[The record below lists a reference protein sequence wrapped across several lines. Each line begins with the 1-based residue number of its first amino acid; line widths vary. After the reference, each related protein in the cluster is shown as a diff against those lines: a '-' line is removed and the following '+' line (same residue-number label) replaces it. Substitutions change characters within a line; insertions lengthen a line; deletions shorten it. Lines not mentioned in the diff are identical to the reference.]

1 MNDLFLILLGSIFLA
16 LGLEPIGSSLASAL
30 GLVCLIL
37 ISEEIK
43 TSDSILKPIRLGL
56 FFSLSITIF
65 AFTWVYTSIGNLTG
79 ASWFVSVP
87 VFIVYASFSFY
98 KIFFIFVG
106 VWIYKKTVSK
116 GKGYD
121 FPFFLFLGYPCLAV
135 LSDWLSPMV
144 FPVYW
149 GDFFRG
155 NLILRQTVSLSG
167 VEFLSFFGWFL
178 AAGGIHSY
186 RFWRSGRTAK
196 TAKANKKTK
205 LVKPILS
212 KAPIYVYLGIS
223 SLILFYNIH
232 SLFRIPETSS
242 SLFAAIIQPNT
253 KYATLEKREDQRFIQ
268 TALQSI
274 LDLGKEAILRSPKPI
289 DLLVFPES
297 SVPFHGTSSKPE
309 SKSTYSPTFL
319 GILEYLSK
327 TANAPVLYNEL
338 IIEGKMH
345 NTASLLQMNT
355 LSIEHYYKQNLLPF
369 GEYLPMESTFP
380 ILRKIFPEASSHTPG
395 LRSGLFQIRKNISQ
409 VQADKLFSKNENP
422 LPYTGLIQN
431 PENLEERQNDPNAN
445 QTREVDF
452 TVSPLICYEA
462 MDPGLVLKLFQ
473 VPPLA
478 NQHTTSPDLLVN
490 LTNDS
495 WFESERETWQHAGS
509 AMLRAVETGT
519 PLIRS
524 AVTGVTR
531 VNDPWGREIVPP
543 GPMEEQTILYAEIP
557 IIKGGIPTIYR
568 SIGRIP
574 LRIFAILTLI
584 FTFLMGHY
592 GYTLSNRI

>member
-16 LGLEPIGSSLASAL
+16 LGLEPVGSSIASAL

-43 TSDSILKPIRLGL
+43 TSDSILKPVRLGL

-79 ASWFVSVP
+79 ASWIVSVP
-87 VFIVYASFSFY
+87 VFIIYALFSFY
-98 KIFFIFVG
+98 KIFFIFIG
-106 VWIYKKTVSK
+106 AWIYKKILSK
-116 GKGYD
+116 EKGSD
-121 FPFFLFLGYPCLAV
+121 FPFFLFFGYPSLAV
-135 LSDWLSPMV
+135 LSDWFSPMV

-178 AAGGIHSY
+178 AAGGIYSY
-186 RFWRSGRTAK
+186 RLWRSGRTSQTAK
-196 TAKANKKTK
+196 TDKKTK
-205 LVKPILS
+205 SAKPSLS
-212 KAPIYVYLGIS
+212 KTPIYVYLGIS
-223 SLILFYNIH
+223 SIILFYNIH
-232 SLFRIPETSS
+232 SLFRVPETSS
-242 SLFAAIIQPNT
+242 SLFTAIVQPNT
-253 KYATLEKREDQRFIQ
+253 KYATLEKREDQKFIQ
-268 TALQSI
+268 AALQSV

-327 TANAPVLYNEL
+327 SANAPVLYNEL
-338 IIEGKMH
+338 IIDGKMH
-345 NTASLLQMNT
+345 NTASLLRMNT
-355 LSIEHYYKQNLLPF
+355 RSIEHYYKQNLLPF
-369 GEYLPMESTFP
+369 GEYLPMESSLP
-380 ILRKIFPEASSHTPG
+380 VLRKIFPEASSHAPG
-395 LRSGLFQIRKNISQ
+395 LRSGLFQISKNISASH
-409 VQADKLFSKNENP
+409 ADKMFSKNED
-422 LPYTGLIQN
+422 LSPYADLIQN
-431 PENLEERQNDPNAN
+431 PESLEEWQNDPDENQSEEAN
-445 QTREVDF
+445 F

-462 MDPGLVLKLFQ
+462 MDPGLVLKLFH
-473 VPPLA
+473 LFSER
-478 NQHTTSPDLLVN
+478 NQRTTSPDLLVN

-543 GPMEEQTILYAEIP
+543 GPMEVQTIIYAEIP

-574 LRIFAILTLI
+574 LRIFAILALI